1 MDRAGRRDGPA
12 ARGNRAP
19 RGTRGCR
26 RAVDWCGRDRCG
38 RNRGGRNRAGRNR
51 GGGVVNAGALLATAV
66 LLVANAF
73 FVAVEF
79 AVVATPRTK
88 IEPLADRGHRRARLA
103 VRAIRDLNP
112 QLAGAQLGITMASLL
127 LGFVAEPAFAHA
139 IEDLLHPLGV
149 PDGLS
154 HGIAFALALALVSFA
169 HMVVGE
175 MIPKNIA
182 IAQPDRTLLALSVPN
197 RAYVTLFRP
206 VIWALNASA
215 NGLVRLL
222 GTEPVSEISVAH
234 TADEIA
240 LMVGASRQ
248 EGLIEEVAHQLL
260 TGALDLGG
268 RPVRSVMTPR
278 RRVVAVPAAATPV
291 EAERVVTTSG
301 HTRLVVTGSGGL
313 DDVVGFVHAKDLLTV
328 PPEAR
333 GRPLPVRV
341 VRQMLVLREATT
353 LEEALVAMQRARL
366 HLALVV
372 GDEADTTIGIV
383 ALEDVLEALV
393 GDIRDESDRELT
405 TS

>member
-1 MDRAGRRDGPA
+1 M
-12 ARGNRAP
+12 
-19 RGTRGCR
+19 
-26 RAVDWCGRDRCG
+26 
-38 RNRGGRNRAGRNR
+38 
-51 GGGVVNAGALLATAV
+51 NAGALLATAV
-66 LLVANAF
+66 LLAANAF

-103 VRAIRDLNP
+103 LGAIRDLNP

-222 GTEPVSEISVAH
+222 GTEPVSEISAAH

-268 RPVRSVMTPR
+268 RPVPSVMTPR

-328 PPEAR
+328 PAEAR

>member
-1 MDRAGRRDGPA
+1 
-12 ARGNRAP
+12 
-19 RGTRGCR
+19 
-26 RAVDWCGRDRCG
+26 
-38 RNRGGRNRAGRNR
+38 
-51 GGGVVNAGALLATAV
+51 VNAGALLATAV
-66 LLVANAF
+66 LLAANAF

-103 VRAIRDLNP
+103 LAAIRDLNP

-222 GTEPVSEISVAH
+222 GTEPVSEISAAH

-328 PPEAR
+328 PAEAR

>member
-26 RAVDWCGRDRCG
+26 RAVDRCGRNPYGRNRCG
-38 RNRGGRNRAGRNR
+38 RNRGGRNLAGRHR

-103 VRAIRDLNP
+103 LGAIRDLNP

-182 IAQPDRTLLALSVPN
+182 IAQPDRTLLALAVPN

-222 GTEPVSEISVAH
+222 GTEPVSEISAAH

-260 TGALDLGG
+260 TG
-268 RPVRSVMTPR
+268 
-278 RRVVAVPAAATPV
+278 
-291 EAERVVTTSG
+291 
-301 HTRLVVTGSGGL
+301 GL
-313 DDVVGFVHAKDLLTV
+313 DDVVGFVHAKDLLAV
-328 PPEAR
+328 PAEAR
-333 GRPLPVRV
+333 GRPLPVRL
-341 VRQMLVLREATT
+341 VRRMLVLREAMT

-366 HLALVV
+366 HLALVT
-372 GDEADTTIGIV
+372 GDEAGTTIGIV

-393 GDIRDESDRELT
+393 GDIRDESDREPA
-405 TS
+405 